1 MNYIKSLT
9 SIRGYCALLIVFT
22 HYHFFLQ
29 QIDITY
35 IQKTLRYGTIGVDIF
50 FILSGFFLTYIYR
63 NKLRES
69 KNIKNEL
76 YRFFIYRIARIYP
89 LYLITL
95 ILSTILIYV
104 GWTENKLLI
113 SDATNLTSSFLYN
126 LFMINGLGIYSENKD
141 IFSINS
147 PSWSLSIEMFIYV
160 LFPIIIIIAY
170 RIKSV
175 SLNIVIIATIYY
187 HLFMITKDHGVI
199 SSGDEILYTL
209 AFWKNDFLHGLEL
222 FIIGVSTSNIYERNF
237 LRKLPW
243 DIINILIIFVIS
255 LLIYLAIDMN
265 YFIFVS
271 PFLIYSLANISPK
284 TDKYFSNKFS
294 FYIGEISYSI
304 YMWHIPYAVI
314 VNHFFPLSTADLW
327 EWKWIPLITGLL
339 VISSISYHFIE
350 SPPRSWIKNKLS
362 TKTN

>member
-1 MNYIKSLT
+1 MIYIKSLT

-35 IQKTLRYGTIGVDIF
+35 IQKLLRYGTIGVDIF

-63 NKLRES
+63 NKLRDY
-69 KNIKNEL
+69 KNIKGEL

-89 LYLITL
+89 LYLVTL
-95 ILSTILIYV
+95 ILSTLLIYA

-113 SDATNLTSSFLYN
+113 SDAPNLITSFIYN
-126 LFMINGLGIYSENKD
+126 ILMINGLGLDSYDKD
-141 IFSINS
+141 IISINS
-147 PSWSLSIEMFIYV
+147 PSWSLSIEMFIYI
-160 LFPIIIIIAY
+160 LFPIFTVIAY
-170 RIKSV
+170 RIKYV
-175 SLNIVIIATIYY
+175 SLNIIIISAIYY
-187 HLFMITKDHGVI
+187 HLYTLTKDHGVI
-199 SSGDEILYTL
+199 NSGETILYTL

-222 FIIGVSTSNIYERNF
+222 FVIGICTFNIYDKKF
-237 LRKLPW
+237 LKKLPW
-243 DIINILIIFVIS
+243 DIITILIIAITA
-255 LLIYLAIDMN
+255 LLIHLVIDMN
-265 YFIFVS
+265 YMIFIS
-271 PFLIYSLANISPK
+271 PLIIYSLANISPK
-284 TDKYFSNKFS
+284 IDIYFSNKAS

-314 VNHFFPLSTADLW
+314 VNHFYPLSIPDLW

-350 SPPRSWIKNKLS
+350 SPPRLWIKNKLGN
-362 TKTN
+362 K